1 MQDKAKAS
9 EEANAER
16 DLRRQGSV
24 LSYIVSTYPH
34 QIRMAELIQ
43 ELTADSGET
52 ADRIWI
58 EDAVMELRGAGL
70 LFRCEAM
77 VLPTRAAIR
86 AYEVWVDTAA

>member
-1 MQDKAKAS
+1 MHDQPKGP
-9 EEANAER
+9 ETNAER

-24 LSYIVSTYPH
+24 LSHVVGTFPH
-34 QIRMAELIQ
+34 QIRMSELIR
-43 ELTADSGET
+43 ELSGDSGET
-52 ADRIWI
+52 ADRLWV

-86 AYEVWVDTAA
+86 AYEVWVETAA

>member
-1 MQDKAKAS
+1 MHSQPNGP
-9 EEANAER
+9 ETNAER

-24 LSYIVSTYPH
+24 LSFVVGTYPH
-34 QIRMAELIQ
+34 QIRMAELVR
-43 ELTADSGET
+43 ELSVDSGET
-52 ADRIWI
+52 ADRLWV

-86 AYEVWVDTAA
+86 AYEVFVETAA

>member
-1 MQDKAKAS
+1 MHDQPKGP
-9 EEANAER
+9 ETTAER

-24 LSYIVSTYPH
+24 LGYIVSTYPH
-34 QIRMAELIQ
+34 QIRMAELVR
-43 ELTADSGET
+43 ELSADSGET
-52 ADRIWI
+52 ADRLWV

-86 AYEVWVDTAA
+86 AYEVFVETAA